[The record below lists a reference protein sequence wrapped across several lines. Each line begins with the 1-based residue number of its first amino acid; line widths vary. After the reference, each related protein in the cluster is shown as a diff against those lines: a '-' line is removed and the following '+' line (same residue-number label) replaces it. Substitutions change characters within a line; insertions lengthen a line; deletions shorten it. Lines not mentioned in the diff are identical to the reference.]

1 MIKIPA
7 AFALA
12 LCLSLTALPASAQP
26 DQEPSLETLH
36 NALRLRPDQEP
47 AWRAFEQASNPDPQD
62 EARHGDAFRRMETM
76 RSPDR
81 MDMSIQLMQS
91 DLNAMQRRASAL
103 RTFYATLTPQQQA
116 AFDRQTAPP
125 RQ

>member
-1 MIKIPA
+1 MTRISA
-7 AFALA
+7 ALA
-12 LCLSLTALPASAQP
+12 LAQCFSVPALAQP
-26 DQEPSLETLH
+26 QEQGPSLETLH
-36 NALRLRPDQEP
+36 NALRLRPDQEQ
-47 AWRAFEQASNPDPQD
+47 AWRTFQQASDPDPRD
-62 EARHGDAFRRMETM
+62 EARHDEAMRRMETM

-81 MDMSIQLMQS
+81 MDLSVQLMQS
-91 DLNAMQRRASAL
+91 DLNMMQRRANAL

>member
-1 MIKIPA
+1 MTRVSA
-7 AFALA
+7 AFAIVLCLA
-12 LCLSLTALPASAQP
+12 LPALPASAQP
-26 DQEPSLETLH
+26 DQGPSLESLH

-47 AWRAFEQASNPDPQD
+47 AWRAFAQASSPDPQD
-62 EARHGDAFRRMETM
+62 EARHDDAFRRMETM

-91 DLNAMQRRASAL
+91 DLNAMQRRAAAL
-103 RTFYATLTPQQQA
+103 RSFYSSLTPQQQA

>member
-1 MIKIPA
+1 MTRI
-7 AFALA
+7 FAVFA
-12 LCLSLTALPASAQP
+12 ITLCLALPASAQP
-26 DQEPSLETLH
+26 DDQGPSLESLH

-47 AWRAFEQASNPDPQD
+47 AWRAFEQASSPDPQE
-62 EARHGDAFRRMETM
+62 EARHDNAFRRMETM
-76 RSPDR
+76 RAPDR
-81 MDMSIQLMQS
+81 MDMSIQMMQS
-91 DLNAMQRRASAL
+91 DLNAMQRRAGAL